1 MYIRSTQ
8 MYIHVQCCLVVHV
21 YGSISE
27 LSTCKFLL
35 TQALPTGTL
44 QPCSYHS
51 FTTVHVRVVCRECPF
66 PLCLSMMC
74 VDVYSRCSSHSLQC
88 DENVE

>member
-1 MYIRSTQ
+1 MYIYKLYVMYIVDVRTLYRISLENISMYIHSTQ
-8 MYIHVQCCLVVHV
+8 MYIHVQCSLVVHV
-21 YGSISE
+21 YGGISE

-51 FTTVHVRVVCRECPF
+51 FTTVHVA
-66 PLCLSMMC
+66 MC
-74 VDVYSRCSSHSLQC
+74 GM
-88 DENVE
+88 